1 MTDAPQC
8 GRMQRDMNRMNEKA
22 PEVRDHELRK
32 PSMQSMVQK
41 VIMPMAAT
49 PSPPGWILCSPL
61 NKKGKVNDKKMR
73 MNLSFLVFH

>member
-22 PEVRDHELRK
+22 PEVRDHELRE

-41 VIMPMAAT
+41 VIMPMAPYVFIPANALGYLW
-49 PSPPGWILCSPL
+49 SLM
-61 NKKGKVNDKKMR
+61 KNDKNAMPCV
-73 MNLSFLVFH
+73 LETP